1 MAGFAVQ
8 RFSGELPLLNP
19 RKLPDSAASAT
30 QNCDLV
36 ASDLRA
42 FRTSTL
48 VASVSASTIRR
59 SGFVFDF
66 TQMFLWENDVDATYG
81 PIQASEEVKN
91 RVFIGAGWQSTPV
104 WSNKEIGLPNP
115 GEAYH
120 GEPIAWR
127 KLGVPAPATSP
138 LTAVSAIPSGTISSM
153 TAVDGRMKVDCVF
166 AHGLQSGDRVL
177 IGGLNEDW
185 SDIRGN
191 VFQIDPDDVN
201 ADWFYLKNYDPAPH
215 SGAQATPSGTGT
227 WTQEYRAEDLEDR
240 LYVYTYVTDL
250 GEEGPPSEPSS
261 LISINERQTVTITT
275 PTSPSVNGYLVST
288 KRIYRT
294 IPNSAGGA
302 DYYFVAEIP
311 VTQADYEDTLEEI
324 SLGEALPSLD
334 WYPPPD
340 DLVGLTV
347 LPNGVMAGFVD
358 RTLYLS
364 EPYQPHAWPASYTKQ
379 MDSTIVGIA
388 AFGQSIV
395 VATEEYPYVGTAT
408 DPLSM
413 TFTKLDT
420 MEPCISKRCM
430 KSIGY
435 GVIYP
440 SPNGLILVSPAGTK
454 NVLQDVWDEVSWR
467 AFFNTT
473 PEVFAEIHN
482 GKYFLYNT
490 DSGGFIFDPTSE
502 SLEITYLW
510 LAASPVSGFL
520 VDRDEGRL
528 FYLRNTTP
536 RRVYEFDPDIS
547 GTYDEAVWQSKTFV
561 MPYPVNLGAFQ
572 IFFDESAGSVD
583 VEFYADGVLKHSATV
598 TSQEPQRLPSGFLAR
613 EWYVKITTQVEV
625 QAIYVAE
632 TIAELRGAL
641 SR

>member
-42 FRTSTL
+42 FRTSALIATF
-48 VASVSASTIRR
+48 APTTTRR
-59 SGFVFDF
+59 SGFVFNH

-91 RVFIGAGWQSTPV
+91 RVYIGAGWQSTPV
-104 WSNKEIGLPNP
+104 WSNKEMGLPNP
-115 GEAYH
+115 GESYY
-120 GEPIAWR
+120 GPPIAWR
-127 KLGVPAPATSP
+127 KLGVPPGATSP
-138 LTAVSAIPSGTISSM
+138 IAVVSPVPSGTISSM
-153 TAVDGRMKVDCVF
+153 TVVDGRMKVDCVF
-166 AHGLQSGDRVL
+166 AHGLKTGDRVL

-185 SDIRGN
+185 ADIRGN
-191 VFQIDPDDVN
+191 VFQIEPDDVN
-201 ADWFYLKNYDPAPH
+201 TDWFYLKNYDPAIH

-240 LYVYTYVTDL
+240 LYVFTYVTDQ

-261 LISINERQTVTITT
+261 LISLNESQTVTITT
-275 PTSPSVNGYLVST
+275 PTSPTVDGYLVST

-294 IPNSAGGA
+294 IPTTAGGA

-311 VTQADYEDTLEEI
+311 VAQADYEDTLEEI

-340 DLVGLTV
+340 NLTGLTV

-364 EPYQPHAWPASYTKQ
+364 EPYQPHAWPSSYTKQ
-379 MDSTIVGIA
+379 MDSAIVGIA
-388 AFGQSIV
+388 AFGQSLVI
-395 VATEEYPYVGTAT
+395 ATEEYPYVGTAT

-413 TFTKLDT
+413 TFSKLDT
-420 MEPCISKRCM
+420 MEPCISKRCC

-435 GVIYP
+435 GVVYP
-440 SPNGLILVSPAGTK
+440 SPNGLIIVSPAGTK
-454 NVLQDVWDEVSWR
+454 NVLQDIWGERDWR
-467 AFFNTT
+467 LLFEGAET
-473 PEVFAEIHN
+473 FAEIHE
-482 GKYFLYNT
+482 GKYFLIT
-490 DSGGFIFDPTSE
+490 KDAHGFIFDPTAE

-510 LAASPVSGFL
+510 LDDAVSGLL

-528 FYLRNTTP
+528 FYLESAP
-536 RRVYEFDPDIS
+536 SRRVYEFNPDS
-547 GTYDEAVWQSKTFV
+547 GLTFTPAIWQSKTFV

-572 IFFDESAGSVD
+572 IFFDESAGSVSL
-583 VEFYADGVLKHSATV
+583 EFYADGVLKHSATV